1 MASKK
6 APQTPPQPVRL
17 TDSEDVFCKAI
28 GLDINEHNDRL
39 LLSEIKVGICTE
51 RCVYMS
57 ATFANT
63 VGCQAVCLQSW
74 RRLSTN
80 RLALLPSLQHDV
92 SVLPNFTTAQ
102 ISFAA
107 LQEECEGILAAAT
120 GHSRAIL
127 ALGQSTADG
136 SKVNWVIYW
145 LLWQA
150 KDLLTLE
157 RRMDSRRSQSLTG
170 DASRQASGT
179 KPRDDREKV
188 FWDPARNL

>member
-1 MASKK
+1 
-6 APQTPPQPVRL
+6 
-17 TDSEDVFCKAI
+17 
-28 GLDINEHNDRL
+28 
-39 LLSEIKVGICTE
+39 
-51 RCVYMS
+51 
-57 ATFANT
+57 
-63 VGCQAVCLQSW
+63 
-74 RRLSTN
+74 
-80 RLALLPSLQHDV
+80 LLPSLQHDI

-102 ISFAA
+102 ISFSA

-120 GHSRAIL
+120 GDARAIF

-157 RRMDSRRSQSLTG
+157 RKMDSKRSRSLTG
-170 DASRQASGT
+170 DAGSLRQLGGT
-179 KPRDDREKV
+179 RPRDDRERV